1 MPLGS
6 VILKGTLY
14 SPFRMKFWLVRGVEK
29 DEFEGVFEGDFE
41 EDFEGDF
48 EGEMEV
54 CLKQMSQEQQQVLP
68 AT

>member
-1 MPLGS
+1 MLRVPLGS

-14 SPFRMKFWLVRGVEK
+14 SPFRMKFWLVRGVKK

-41 EDFEGDF
+41 EDFEG
-48 EGEMEV
+48 EMEV
-54 CLKQMSQEQQQVLP
+54 CLKQTSQEQQQVLP